1 MSASDSFKYDL
12 AISFLTADLD
22 IAKNLTELLR
32 DRMEV
37 FLFTERQ
44 GDVVGPEGIE
54 RMNAVYGREARIA
67 VVLYREGWGKKGWT
81 GVEETAI
88 KNRGLAQGWDFV
100 LTIPLEEQPTMPPWV
115 PKANIW
121 LSYAHYGLGEALPV
135 IERMLETLGGAAKPV
150 TAATHLARQARRN
163 AWLKERD
170 GKRNS
175 EREGVAVAKQHIAAL
190 FAELE
195 KTLANEPTADI
206 AFTQSGSNVRI
217 WTTAPEREG
226 TTVTIAWSLPYSNVL
241 EHSGLHVTLWEGYGS
256 LGGEY
261 IAASRQPRKKAAH
274 EFDFEWSESGQWVW
288 QHRQTKRSYDTSGLA
303 AFCIGLLVELS
314 RRPPKS

>member
-100 LTIPLEEQPTMPPWV
+100 LMIP
-115 PKANIW
+115 
-121 LSYAHYGLGEALPV
+121 
-135 IERMLETLGGAAKPV
+135 R
-150 TAATHLARQARRN
+150 ARR
-163 AWLKERD
+163 
-170 GKRNS
+170 
-175 EREGVAVAKQHIAAL
+175 
-190 FAELE
+190 
-195 KTLANEPTADI
+195 
-206 AFTQSGSNVRI
+206 
-217 WTTAPEREG
+217 
-226 TTVTIAWSLPYSNVL
+226 
-241 EHSGLHVTLWEGYGS
+241 
-256 LGGEY
+256 
-261 IAASRQPRKKAAH
+261 KA
-274 EFDFEWSESGQWVW
+274 
-288 QHRQTKRSYDTSGLA
+288 
-303 AFCIGLLVELS
+303 
-314 RRPPKS
+314 